1 MVAQAAT
8 PERTRC
14 SHRDPV
20 LVSLAQAA
28 LVSATLMWLLVATW
42 LCGRRLAG
50 ELQQPL
56 GAPTLFAV
64 GLVSALLV
72 SGLRCGWWQAG
83 VAPLP
88 APARSRA
95 ALWWLLPSLAALL
108 LAASVSMR
116 GTGPAGLILL
126 WLILLANEALWGACL
141 WRLRTRPGAGAP
153 ETVAVPAP
161 HDLAVAAGGQDDRPV
176 RPVEP
181 SDDHELSLPEG
192 VCQQLTRARSR
203 THGDTVAGMLRAL
216 FQPGERSHNLHVAF
230 CPPLPARP
238 LVEVVQLSG
247 PRTRVKAADIQ
258 PFGIRFD
265 LRLAALS
272 TREEDVLIHFEARC
286 STGGLPS

>member
-8 PERTRC
+8 PERMRC
-14 SHRDPV
+14 PHRDPA

-28 LVSATLMWLLVATW
+28 LVSATLMWLVVAAW

-56 GAPTLFAV
+56 GAPTLLAV

-88 APARSRA
+88 ARSRA
-95 ALWWLLPSLAALL
+95 ALSWLLPSLAALL

-116 GTGPAGLILL
+116 GAAPAGLILL
-126 WLILLANEALWGACL
+126 WLILVANEALWGACL
-141 WRLRTRPGAGAP
+141 WRLHTRPGAGAP
-153 ETVAVPAP
+153 EPAAAPAP
-161 HDLAVAAGGQDDRPV
+161 RGLAVAAGVQDDRPV

-192 VCQQLTRARSR
+192 VCQQLTRAQSR

-216 FQPGERSHNLHVAF
+216 FQPGERSHSLHVAF

-286 STGGLPS
+286 SAGGLPS